1 MIGPNKI
8 AGYLLASTALAA
20 ASMGMCLQ
28 AYAETITYSSGE
40 VRSAPIDTNAGNVV
54 LDASNSTIAVQSG
67 PITGSNGIEKI
78 GFGQL
83 LLSGINT
90 YTGETRV
97 RGWGQLQLATPQ
109 ALGSGSLSF
118 ADGGGIL
125 FLKGGELHLQSL
137 TQADNAGTSI
147 VSVMPNE
154 TLHLIADSGGFMGR
168 VGAGHDSSL
177 RFSGGGTIE
186 IDAAAF
192 VGENSL
198 TAIYNSTL
206 RLGRNSGFGTSTSR
220 GRLYLY
226 DSGRYDLNGNDGVTA
241 LVLDGA
247 GTITNSAA
255 ETTSQVVV
263 RSRGDFTGH
272 IEDSA
277 GRVELIKQGVGTLTL
292 SGASTYSGGTD
303 FRGGV
308 IRIENAN
315 ALGTG
320 TVTMAD
326 ATTLDFAS
334 GIELRNTVN
343 LTGVAKFLVAS
354 GSAEHAGMIVED
366 GGAFGIHKTGAGKLI
381 FSDVAAY
388 TASTVVSAG
397 TLSVNGSIASS
408 SRVTVNAGA
417 TLAGTGSVSSTYLD
431 SGATISPGNS
441 IGTLTVAGDLSLAP
455 GSTYLVEIAGNGAS
469 DRIVTSGLASVD
481 GAKVEV
487 TALDPETSY
496 KNGQTYTIL
505 TAAGGVTGKFD
516 PTVLSHSA
524 FLDATVVEKPNTAD
538 LKIALKGSNPD
549 GNPGGS
555 PGGDPGGDPGGNP
568 GGDPGGSPGGDPGG
582 NPGGDPGGKLV
593 FGTVADTFNRKQ
605 AAGALDS
612 LEQSGPSLALYNK
625 LLPLSANEARSA
637 FDGLS
642 GEVHA
647 STVTGLIEDSRLIR
661 DAIND
666 RLRSAF
672 ETVGAAP
679 LPLMGYGEAAEGNA
693 ALEAT
698 ASIAP
703 AGSATASAS
712 SGERYGAW
720 SSAFGSWGS
729 SDSDGNAAK
738 LSRSTGGFVTGIDGL
753 VTDDWRLG
761 FLAGYSHSSFK
772 VDDRRS
778 SASSDNYHL
787 GAYGGTQWGA
797 LSLRSGLAYTWSN
810 IDSGRQVSLPGFT
823 DSLSSSHRA
832 GTTQIFGELGYG
844 MKAGN
849 VAFEPFANLAYVN
862 VHTSGFTEKGGA
874 AALAVRGGSNAVT
887 FTTFGIRAST
897 DFDLGAVKTTA
908 RGMFGWRHGFGD
920 VTPTITQAFAGSSA
934 FTIAGVPIA
943 RDSTALEAGLDVALT
958 PTATLGISYQG
969 QLAANARDHGVRA
982 DLNVSF

>member
-1 MIGPNKI
+1 
-8 AGYLLASTALAA
+8 
-20 ASMGMCLQ
+20 MCLQ

-555 PGGDPGGDPGGNP
+555 PGGDPGG
-568 GGDPGGSPGGDPGG
+568 

-772 VDDRRS
+772 VDESKS
-778 SASSDNYHL
+778 SAASDNYHL
-787 GAYGGTQWGA
+787 GLYGGTEWGA
-797 LSLRSGLAYTWSN
+797 LAFRSGLAYTWSK
-810 IDSGRQVSLPGFT
+810 IDSNRRFAFQNVADG
-823 DSLSSSHRA
+823 LSSSYRA
-832 GTTQIFGELGYG
+832 GTTQVFGEFGYG
-844 MKAGN
+844 MKAGA

-862 VHTSGFTEKGGA
+862 TRTNGFTEKGGVT
-874 AALAVRGGSNAVT
+874 ALTVYGGSNDIT
-887 FTTFGIRAST
+887 FTTLGLRAST
-897 DFDLGAVKTTA
+897 DFDLGTIKATA
-908 RGMFGWRHGFGD
+908 RGMIGWRHAFGD
-920 VTPTITQAFAGSSA
+920 VAPTVTQAFTGSNA
-934 FTIAGVPIA
+934 FTVAGAPIA
-943 RDSTALEAGLDVALT
+943 RDSAALEAGLDFAVA

-969 QLAANARDHGVRA
+969 QLASNARDHGVRA
-982 DLNVSF
+982 DLNVKF